1 MTPLNKNIS
10 RLYVVKISK
19 WFNLVMPVVVL
30 FYQDNGM
37 GMHEIFILKSIYS
50 IAIVT
55 LELPSGW
62 MADVWGRRK
71 TLILGAILG
80 SAGFLMYSF
89 SFGFWAFVAAEI
101 VLGAGHSFVSGADS
115 AMLYESL
122 KTEKKSDKYVKHE
135 GRITSAGNFAEAIAG
150 ISAGFLAAISLRTPF
165 YFQFVVAS
173 LAIPAAFS
181 LAEPTVQ
188 AATHVHSVKRVMLDI
203 KNTLLKQAN
212 LRISIL
218 LSAVTGT
225 ATLTFAW
232 LVQPFFKAIDI
243 PVELFGILW
252 TALNLSVG
260 VSSAFAYR
268 FEGKLN
274 RRKEIL
280 FIIVLLSA
288 GYLLSGLAVM
298 REGLVF
304 LFLFYLG
311 RGLATPVF
319 KNYINLYTPS
329 EMRATILS
337 VRNLVI
343 RISFAIIGPLLGWMT
358 DNVSLNTAFILAGT
372 IYLAAAT
379 LAAWPWIRN
388 KNQVIRPPEKD
399 GV

>member
-1 MTPLNKNIS
+1 
-10 RLYVVKISK
+10 
-19 WFNLVMPVVVL
+19 
-30 FYQDNGM
+30 
-37 GMHEIFILKSIYS
+37 
-50 IAIVT
+50 
-55 LELPSGW
+55 
-62 MADVWGRRK
+62 
-71 TLILGAILG
+71 
-80 SAGFLMYSF
+80 
-89 SFGFWAFVAAEI
+89 
-101 VLGAGHSFVSGADS
+101 
-115 AMLYESL
+115 
-122 KTEKKSDKYVKHE
+122 
-135 GRITSAGNFAEAIAG
+135 
-150 ISAGFLAAISLRTPF
+150 
-165 YFQFVVAS
+165 
-173 LAIPAAFS
+173 
-181 LAEPTVQ
+181 
-188 AATHVHSVKRVMLDI
+188 MLDI

-388 KNQVIRPPEKD
+388 KNQVIRPPEKE